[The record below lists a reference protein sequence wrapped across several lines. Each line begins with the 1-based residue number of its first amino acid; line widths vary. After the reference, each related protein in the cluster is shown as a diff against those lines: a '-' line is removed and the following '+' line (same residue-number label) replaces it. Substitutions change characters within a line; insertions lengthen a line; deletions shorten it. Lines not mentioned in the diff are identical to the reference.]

1 MVVASRSLN
10 YRRYTADGMTTMEK
24 EVVREVPV
32 TVYVNGTEWVTF
44 LCTPQSLRNLVL
56 GFLYLEGIID
66 NLDDVALLRVCEEEE
81 MIEVRLTHDVELPT
95 RRVLTSGCG
104 GGTTFA
110 DLTAQTSK
118 IESAVKVTPSQIL
131 GLMRQ
136 LYHEAELYRTAGGVH
151 TSALSDGEKLL
162 VVASDVGRHNT
173 LDKIQ
178 GQCLLEGI
186 DTRDRILLTTGRLSA
201 EMLNKAAK
209 MQVPMLVSRTSPT
222 DLAVDMAKAQGITL
236 IGYARGEQMHV
247 YSGEERVTRGPSRKA
262 SLAGWPCSSSTEAR
276 TPSG

>member
-1 MVVASRSLN
+1 MVVASRSLT
-10 YRRYTADGMTTMEK
+10 YSQYTPHGVTTVEK

-32 TVYVNGTEWVTF
+32 TVYVNGTELITF
-44 LCTPQSLRNLVL
+44 LCTPQNLRYLVL
-56 GFLYLEGIID
+56 GFLYLEGIIGG
-66 NLDDVALLRVCEEEE
+66 LDEVALLRVCDEEE
-81 MIEVRLTHDVELPT
+81 MIDVRLTHDVQLPT

-110 DLTAQTSK
+110 DLTLQTTKLDSTL
-118 IESAVKVTPSQIL
+118 KVTPSQVL
-131 GLMRQ
+131 GLMRR
-136 LYHEAELYRTAGGVH
+136 LYSEAELYRVTGGVH

-209 MQVPMLVSRTSPT
+209 MRVPVLVSRTSPT
-222 DLAVDMAKAQGITL
+222 DLAVEMAKAWGITL
-236 IGYARGEQMHV
+236 IGYARGEQIHV
-247 YSGEERVTRGPSRKA
+247 YSGEERVIPD
-262 SLAGWPCSSSTEAR
+262 
-276 TPSG
+276 

>member
-1 MVVASRSLN
+1 MAVASRSLT
-10 YRRYTADGMTTMEK
+10 YSRYTADSITTLEK

-32 TVYVNGTEWVTF
+32 TVYINGTELVTF
-44 LCTPQSLRNLVL
+44 LCTPHNLRYLVL
-56 GFLYLEGIID
+56 GFLYLEGIIGS
-66 NLDDVALLRVCEEEE
+66 LDEIALLRVCDEEE
-81 MIEVRLTHDVELPT
+81 MVEVRLTHDVELPT

-110 DLTAQTSK
+110 NLTMQTSK
-118 IESAVKVTPSQIL
+118 VDSALQVTPSQVL

-136 LYHEAELYRTAGGVH
+136 LYGKAELYRATGGVH
-151 TSALSDGEKLL
+151 TSALSDGQQLL

-186 DTRDRILLTTGRLSA
+186 DTRDRILLTTGRLSV

-209 MQVPMLVSRTSPT
+209 MQVPVLVSRTSST
-222 DLAVDMAKAQGITL
+222 DLAVEMAKAWGITL
-236 IGYARGEQMHV
+236 IGYARGKQIHV
-247 YSGEERVTRGPSRKA
+247 YSGEERVKLG
-262 SLAGWPCSSSTEAR
+262 
-276 TPSG
+276 

>member
-1 MVVASRSLN
+1 MVIAGRSLV
-10 YRRYTADGMTTMEK
+10 YSRYTANSMTTMEK
-24 EVVREVPV
+24 EVVREAPV
-32 TVYVNGTEWVTF
+32 TVYVDGQELITF
-44 LCTPQSLRNLVL
+44 LCTPQNLRYLVL

-66 NLDDVALLRVCEEEE
+66 SLDEVALLRVCDEEE

-95 RRVLTSGCG
+95 KRVLTSGCG

-110 DLTAQTSK
+110 DLTAQTGK
-118 IESAVKVTPSQIL
+118 VESTLKVTPSQIL
-131 GLMRQ
+131 GLMRG
-136 LYHEAELYRTAGGVH
+136 LYREADLYRTTGGVH
-151 TSALSDGEKLL
+151 TSALSDGQNLL
-162 VVASDVGRHNT
+162 IVASDVGRHNT

-209 MQVPMLVSRTSPT
+209 MQAPVLVSRTSPT
-222 DLAVDMAKAQGITL
+222 DLAVEMAKAWGITL

-247 YSGEERVTRGPSRKA
+247 YSGEERVR
-262 SLAGWPCSSSTEAR
+262 LD
-276 TPSG
+276 

>member
-1 MVVASRSLN
+1 M
-10 YRRYTADGMTTMEK
+10 
-24 EVVREVPV
+24 
-32 TVYVNGTEWVTF
+32 
-44 LCTPQSLRNLVL
+44 L
-56 GFLYLEGIID
+56 GFLYLEGIIGG
-66 NLDDVALLRVCEEEE
+66 LDEVALLRVCDEEE

-118 IESAVKVTPSQIL
+118 VDSTLQVTPSQIL
-131 GLMRQ
+131 GLMHQ
-136 LYHEAELYRTAGGVH
+136 LYDEAELYRATGGVH
-151 TSALSDGEKLL
+151 TSALSDGQQLL

-186 DTRDRILLTTGRLSA
+186 DTRDHILLTTGRLSV

-209 MQVPMLVSRTSPT
+209 MQVPVLVSRTSPT
-222 DLAVDMAKAQGITL
+222 DLAVEMAKAWGITL
-236 IGYARGEQMHV
+236 IGYARGEQIHV
-247 YSGEERVTRGPSRKA
+247 YSGEERVELG
-262 SLAGWPCSSSTEAR
+262 
-276 TPSG
+276 

>member
-1 MVVASRSLN
+1 MMVVASRSLT
-10 YRRYTADGMTTMEK
+10 YSRYTANGRTTLEK
-24 EVVREVPV
+24 EVPREAPV
-32 TVYVNGTEWVTF
+32 AVYVNGKELVTF
-44 LCTPQSLRNLVL
+44 LCTPHNLRYLVL
-56 GFLYLEGIID
+56 GFLYLEGIIGG
-66 NLDDVALLRVCEEEE
+66 LDEVALLRVCDEEET
-81 MIEVRLTHDVELPT
+81 IEVRLTHDVELPT

-110 DLTAQTSK
+110 DLTTQTAKLDSTL
-118 IESAVKVTPSQIL
+118 KVTPSQIL
-131 GLMRQ
+131 GLMRR
-136 LYHEAELYRTAGGVH
+136 LYGEAELYRATGGVH

-209 MQVPMLVSRTSPT
+209 MRVPVLVSRTSPT
-222 DLAVDMAKAQGITL
+222 DLAVEMAKAWGITL
-236 IGYARGEQMHV
+236 IGYARGEQIHV
-247 YSGEERVTRGPSRKA
+247 YSGEERVRA
-262 SLAGWPCSSSTEAR
+262 
-276 TPSG
+276 

>member
-1 MVVASRSLN
+1 MFIASRSLR
-10 YRRYTADGMTTMEK
+10 YSRYTTDGITTLEK

-32 TVYVNGTEWVTF
+32 TVYINGTELVTF
-44 LCTPQSLRNLVL
+44 LCTPHNLRHLVL
-56 GFLYLEGIID
+56 GFLYLEGIVGG
-66 NLDDVALLRVCEEEE
+66 LDEIALLRVCDEEE

-110 DLTAQTSK
+110 DLAAQTSK
-118 IESAVKVTPSQIL
+118 VDSTLQVIPSQVL
-131 GLMRQ
+131 GLMHR
-136 LYHEAELYRTAGGVH
+136 LYREAELYRTAGGVH
-151 TSALSDGEKLL
+151 TSALSDGQQLL

-186 DTRDRILLTTGRLSA
+186 DTRDRILLTTGRLSV

-209 MQVPMLVSRTSPT
+209 MQVPVLVSRTSST
-222 DLAVDMAKAQGITL
+222 DLAVEMAKAWGITL
-236 IGYARGEQMHV
+236 IGYARGKQIHV
-247 YSGEERVTRGPSRKA
+247 YSGEERVKLG
-262 SLAGWPCSSSTEAR
+262 
-276 TPSG
+276 

>member
-1 MVVASRSLN
+1 MVVASRSLI
-10 YRRYTADGMTTMEK
+10 YSQYTAHGITTVER
-24 EVVREVPV
+24 EVVREAPV
-32 TVYVNGTEWVTF
+32 TVYVNGRELVTF
-44 LCTPQSLRNLVL
+44 LCTPHNLRYLAL
-56 GFLYLEGIID
+56 GFLYLEGIIGG
-66 NLDDVALLRVCEEEE
+66 LDEVALLRVCDEEE
-81 MIEVRLTHDVELPT
+81 MIDVRLTHDVEMPT

-118 IESAVKVTPSQIL
+118 VDSALKVTPPQVL
-131 GLMRQ
+131 DLMRQ
-136 LYHEAELYRTAGGVH
+136 LYQEAELYRATGGVH
-151 TSALSDGEKLL
+151 TSALSDGQQLL

-209 MQVPMLVSRTSPT
+209 MQVPILVSRTSPT
-222 DLAVDMAKAQGITL
+222 DLAVEMAKAWGITL
-236 IGYARGEQMHV
+236 IGYARAEQIQV
-247 YSGEERVTRGPSRKA
+247 YSGEERVK
-262 SLAGWPCSSSTEAR
+262 L
-276 TPSG
+276 

>member
-1 MVVASRSLN
+1 MVIASRSLI
-10 YRRYTADGMTTMEK
+10 YSRYTANGMTIMEK
-24 EVVREVPV
+24 KVVREAPV
-32 TVYVNGTEWVTF
+32 TVYVNGRELVTF
-44 LCTPQSLRNLVL
+44 LCTPQNLRYLAL
-56 GFLYLEGIID
+56 GFLYLEGLIGS
-66 NLDDVALLRVCEEEE
+66 LDEVALLRVCDEEE

-110 DLTAQTSK
+110 DLTMQTSK
-118 IESAVKVTPSQIL
+118 VDSTLKVTPSQIL
-131 GLMRQ
+131 GLMRR
-136 LYHEAELYRTAGGVH
+136 LYREAELYRTTGGVH
-151 TSALSDGEKLL
+151 TSALSDDQQLL

-209 MQVPMLVSRTSPT
+209 MQVPILVSRTSPT
-222 DLAVDMAKAQGITL
+222 DLAVEMSKAWGITL
-236 IGYARGEQMHV
+236 IGYARGEQIHV
-247 YSGEERVTRGPSRKA
+247 YSGEERVKLG
-262 SLAGWPCSSSTEAR
+262 
-276 TPSG
+276 